1 MNLLNISILH
11 KLWGQG
17 TVVDF
22 DGQNLSVQFKTKPI
36 GKDTDTIKFSYP
48 SAFVGGFLKIVDN
61 DELQQ
66 NILSEAAKKEELAKK
81 QAEQRTV
88 VMKKSMPIK
97 KTARKTYKREN
108 IAFKCNY
115 CDGGASDKQ
124 IGYAGVCSK
133 NMIKHNII
141 EAKRTWCSSEQ
152 CECSRFLNGELTY
165 KDLCEIYDANNFLC
179 YESGMLINWK
189 ASAGTDVKNGKM
201 DKPRKL
207 KKVQKNSL
215 CILTTVAP
223 NTLETDRMVFGVFLV
238 DKSYEGDDQA
248 EGYVTTDSKYK
259 LKLSPAEANKI
270 LFWNYY
276 KNQKDEERA
285 SWASGL
291 YRYINDIISAQILRD
306 IVEVKKDT
314 SDAELAKKFFEY
326 YCEVNGIDIDS
337 LPENNGALLL

>member
-1 MNLLNISILH
+1 MDLLNKSVLH

-17 TVVDF
+17 AIVEF
-22 DGQNLSVQFKTKPI
+22 DGQNLYVKFQNKPI
-36 GKDTDTIKFSYP
+36 GKDTNIVKFSYP
-48 SAFVGGFLKIVDN
+48 SAFVGGFLKIIDN

-66 NILSEAAKKEELAKK
+66 EILNDTAQKEELKRK
-81 QAEQRTV
+81 QAEQRTLI
-88 VMKKSMPIK
+88 MKEKISIK
-97 KTARKTYKREN
+97 KPARKTYKREN

-115 CDGGASDKQ
+115 CDGGASGKQ

-133 NMIKHNII
+133 NIIEHNIV

-152 CECSRFLNGELTY
+152 CECNKFLNGELTY

-179 YESGMLINWK
+179 YESSMLINWK

-201 DKPRKL
+201 DRPRKL

-215 CILTTVAP
+215 CILTTVKP
-223 NTLETDRMVFGVFLV
+223 DSIETERMVFGVFLV
-238 DKSYEGDDQA
+238 DNSYEGDEQA

-259 LKLSPAEANKI
+259 LKLAPDEANKI

-276 KNQKDEERA
+276 KNQKDEEKA
-285 SWASGL
+285 AWASGL

-314 SDAELAKKFFEY
+314 SDAELAKEFFEY
-326 YCEVNGIDIDS
+326 YCEANGIDTDS
-337 LPENNGALLL
+337 LPANNGALMI

>member
-1 MNLLNISILH
+1 MNLLNISVLH
-11 KLWGQG
+11 KLWRQG

-66 NILSEAAKKEELAKK
+66 NILSEAAEKEELAKK
-81 QAEQRTV
+81 QAEQRTA
-88 VMKKSMPIK
+88 VMQKSMPIK

-115 CDGGASDKQ
+115 CDGGASNKQ

-165 KDLCEIYDANNFLC
+165 VLHCLGIITWMFSKDRIW
-179 YESGMLINWK
+179 I
-189 ASAGTDVKNGKM
+189 
-201 DKPRKL
+201 
-207 KKVQKNSL
+207 
-215 CILTTVAP
+215 
-223 NTLETDRMVFGVFLV
+223 
-238 DKSYEGDDQA
+238 
-248 EGYVTTDSKYK
+248 
-259 LKLSPAEANKI
+259 
-270 LFWNYY
+270 
-276 KNQKDEERA
+276 
-285 SWASGL
+285 
-291 YRYINDIISAQILRD
+291 
-306 IVEVKKDT
+306 
-314 SDAELAKKFFEY
+314 
-326 YCEVNGIDIDS
+326 
-337 LPENNGALLL
+337 